1 MFIVDLATTMKK
13 ISKKTALEILTNYMT
28 DNFVN
33 NFVNISST
41 LSFRMNQI
49 IARKLS
55 VTTLAAAGRGVR
67 KAMGPSMGF
76 NIPNKNRRK
85 KENRWRYNALNE

>member
-1 MFIVDLATTMKK
+1 MMKK
-13 ISKKTALEILTNYMT
+13 ISKKTAPETLTNYMT

-33 NFVNISST
+33 ICVCLFIK

-55 VTTLAAAGRGVR
+55 VTTLTMSRGVR
-67 KAMGPSMGF
+67 KAMGPAMGF

-85 KENRWRYNALNE
+85 KENRWRYSGLNE